1 MNSVQKNFTK
11 QMKKSLKKMK
21 KENKD
26 MYYNYLRKNHLH
38 NPELDEQGL
47 SFPRRVLR
55 ILGKVVKLT
64 FAFGLLI
71 LVIVIGYAIMDS
83 NNSKDKNAFLNNIS
97 PSTEVV
103 SNINNTSQQSIVN
116 YINAIRAFEN
126 NISSDINLRNND
138 LASYNNKLITTKE
151 CLNNLI
157 VYKNRIDKNIQEM
170 TKVNCPKELIEYKSE
185 LDNTYRKL
193 STGIDFEI
201 KYYQTNKANDL
212 KQSKDYTK
220 AFNEGKANS
229 NKLLNSTLDQFNI
242 KHN

>member
-1 MNSVQKNFTK
+1 MNKVQKNFTK

-71 LVIVIGYAIMDS
+71 LVIGIGITVIDS
-83 NNSKDKNAFLNNIS
+83 NKSKDKNAFLNS
-97 PSTEVV
+97 VV
-103 SNINNTSQQSIVN
+103 PGTKAVNNINNNNQQNIVN
-116 YINAIRAFEN
+116 YINAIRTFEN
-126 NISSDINLRNND
+126 NISNDINLRNND
-138 LASYNNKLITTKE
+138 VTSYNNKLMTAKE
-151 CLNNLI
+151 YLNNLS
-157 VYKNRIDKNIQEM
+157 VYKNRIDKNIQDM
-170 TKVNCPKELIEYKSE
+170 SKVNCPKELTEYKLE
-185 LDNTYRKL
+185 LDNTYKKL

-201 KYYQTNKANDL
+201 KYYQAKKVNDL
-212 KQSKDYTK
+212 TQSKSYLK
-220 AFNEGKANS
+220 AFDEGNANIS
-229 NKLLNSTLDQFNI
+229 KLLNSRLDQFNI